1 VRAGARVLLC
11 AAGCVAA
18 GLGGCH
24 GSQGTG
30 GAAARGQPATFTDEL
45 GRRVVPRRWPTTRV
59 ISLAPNVTELLFAI
73 AAGPQV
79 VGVDS
84 FSDAPAAALVGVPRV
99 GTDYEPSLETIV
111 RLGPDLVISA
121 SSANRR
127 ESVEALDA
135 MSIPTFVT
143 DSRSLA
149 DVDRLLDTLGRLT
162 GHGLEASAERAR
174 LQAGLAEVRGA
185 VRDAVGRAGRPGV
198 LVVVWS
204 DPLYVAGCD
213 TFIDD
218 LVEVAGG
225 RNVARDAT
233 GFARY
238 PLEKILAE
246 APEVIILPGHTA
258 PASDPAEAARS
269 RQALAFW
276 QRWSTIPAVA
286 HGRVHLVED
295 TPVVR
300 PGARLVE
307 GARTLAGLIH
317 PAPVPAGS
325 H

>member
-1 VRAGARVLLC
+1 VV
-11 AAGCVAA
+11 A

-24 GSQGTG
+24 GSQEAG
-30 GAAARGQPATFTDEL
+30 GGARGQPATFTDEL
-45 GRRVVPRRWPTTRV
+45 GRRVAPRRWPTTRV

-84 FSDAPAAALVGVPRV
+84 FSDTPAAGLASVPRV

-162 GHGLEASAERAR
+162 GHGREASAERSR
-174 LQAGLAEVRGA
+174 LQAGLAEVRESVRAA
-185 VRDAVGRAGRPGV
+185 VAQAGRPGV

-204 DPLYVAGCD
+204 DPLYVAGHD
-213 TFIDD
+213 SFIDD
-218 LVEVAGG
+218 LIEVAGG
-225 RNVARDAT
+225 RNVARDST

-246 APEVIILPGHTA
+246 APEVIILPAHTA
-258 PASDPAEAARS
+258 SASDPAESARAS
-269 RQALAFW
+269 QALAFW
-276 QRWSTIPAVA
+276 KRWPTIPAVA
-286 HGRVHLVED
+286 HGRVHLVDD

-307 GARTLAGLIH
+307 GARILAGLIH
-317 PAPVPAGS
+317 AAPVRAGS
-325 H
+325 R